1 MNKFGLIVNS
11 LQEMDVPDP
20 DLPTLVHDDRL
31 FGQSI
36 AIARNLAKEHG
47 LVGRN
52 ALEVAQAE
60 SLVKQITD
68 FLNEGKVSS

>member
-1 MNKFGLIVNS
+1 MLN
-11 LQEMDVPDP
+11 PD
-20 DLPTLVHDDRL
+20 TLVHDDRL